1 MSGVTLCHP
10 AASLDPPHF
19 WASGLVSAV
28 SLTTL
33 HPVWNNQPP
42 AAPCVPYTLHASPW
56 SWPVLKRVSS
66 FLYKLNV
73 CRTTCPVLLLN
84 TASWKTGQKGLI
96 GCGPVCVQASHTWN
110 FQRGAWTRGSG
121 HSGRHPALPEP
132 NTHSQTLPGS
142 CLSGARGR
150 GCREKEGRLSRCSPQ
165 AKEKYSS

>member
-96 GCGPVCVQASHTWN
+96 RLRACVCAGQPHME
-110 FQRGAWTRGSG
+110 
-121 HSGRHPALPEP
+121 LPEGGLD
-132 NTHSQTLPGS
+132 SRERTLGKTPSSARAEHPQPDPPGL
-142 CLSGARGR
+142 LSVGSTGP
-150 GCREKEGRLSRCSPQ
+150 GV
-165 AKEKYSS
+165 